1 MLSLL
6 EVSNAT
12 MANSTLCDGILV
24 PNQLFNIVSVLIKGI
39 RIAVPVLL
47 IIFGMMDF
55 AKSVIAKK
63 EEDVKKHQQAFVK
76 RLISAVVVFLLI
88 WVVQFVVNVISGV
101 EDKTNDSGQTV
112 SDIWSC
118 SRKFI
123 NGVDNDTTTS
133 NK

>member
-76 RLISAVVVFLLI
+76 RLISAVIVFLLI

>member
-6 EVSNAT
+6 EISNEA

-123 NGVDNDTTTS
+123 NGVDNNTTT
-133 NK
+133 NNE